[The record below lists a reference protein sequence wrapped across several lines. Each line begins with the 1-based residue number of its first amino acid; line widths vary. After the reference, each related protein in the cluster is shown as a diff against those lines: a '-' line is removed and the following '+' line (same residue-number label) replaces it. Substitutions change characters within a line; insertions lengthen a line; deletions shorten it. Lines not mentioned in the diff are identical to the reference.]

1 MLVSIVDYTCLQLFN
16 LINYFV
22 STKGVLTDVESGNK
36 LDFFRLYIFLKIL
49 YIMKRFKFILILLC
63 FLCTKSVA
71 QTITHVTLT
80 CYQPVKSQC
89 NSEPL
94 ITADGSKINLHHLK
108 HNKIKWCAISRDL
121 LYLFP
126 KNKPKRVYIEG
137 YGIYEVRDV
146 MNKRHKH
153 RIDILIHPKD
163 PKRISIK
170 NVKIKILK

>member
-1 MLVSIVDYTCLQLFN
+1 MLLNILDYTYLQLFN
-16 LINYFV
+16 LISYFV
-22 STKGVLTDVESGNK
+22 STKGVLTDVWSGNK
-36 LDFFRLYIFLKIL
+36 LDFFRLYTFLKIL
-49 YIMKRFKFILILLC
+49 YMKKFRFILILLC

-89 NSEPL
+89 NNEPL

-108 HNKIKWCAISRDL
+108 RGRIKWCAISRDL

-126 KNKPKRVYIEG
+126 KNKPKKVFIEG
-137 YGIYEVRDV
+137 FGVYEVRDI

-163 PKRISIK
+163 SKRISIK
-170 NVKIKILK
+170 NVKVKILK

>member
-1 MLVSIVDYTCLQLFN
+1 MKKQIL
-16 LINYFV
+16 
-22 STKGVLTDVESGNK
+22 
-36 LDFFRLYIFLKIL
+36 IFL
-49 YIMKRFKFILILLC
+49 LLVFMSKVFC
-63 FLCTKSVA
+63 

-89 NSEPL
+89 NSESL

-108 HNKIKWCAISRDL
+108 RGRIKWCAISRDL

-126 KNKPKRVYIEG
+126 KNKPKRVHIEG
-137 YGIYEVRDV
+137 FGVYEVKDV

-163 PKRISIK
+163 SKRISIK
-170 NVKIKILK
+170 NVKVRILK